1 MAGVLECMRRPRKEL
16 VKPCEPLSAASL
28 KVLELQ
34 TAKEILAETF
44 GISIPE
50 VDEMIQ
56 NHFEDASSQECRQE
70 EVGLW
75 PQEFRVEE

>member
-1 MAGVLECMRRPRKEL
+1 MAGVLERMRRPRKEL

-44 GISIPE
+44 GISIQE
-50 VDEMIQ
+50 VEEMIQ
-56 NHFEDASSQECRQE
+56 NHVEDACHQECHQE
-70 EVGLW
+70 ENVLW
-75 PQEFRVEE
+75 PQEFRAE

>member
-1 MAGVLECMRRPRKEL
+1 MIRPRKQL

-44 GISIPE
+44 RISIPE
-50 VDEMIQ
+50 VEEMIR
-56 NHFEDASSQECRQE
+56 NHVEDACSQECRQE
-70 EVGLW
+70 EDGLW
-75 PQEFRVEE
+75 PQEFWVEG